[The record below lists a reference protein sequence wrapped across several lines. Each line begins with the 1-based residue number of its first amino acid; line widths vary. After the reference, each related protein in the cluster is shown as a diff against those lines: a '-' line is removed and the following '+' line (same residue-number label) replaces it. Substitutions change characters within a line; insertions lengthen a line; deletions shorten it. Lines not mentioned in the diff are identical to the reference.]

1 MSTEKAANNVT
12 LPINEDMTLEWDSTK
27 AEANIREWANAQDA
41 PNAKYRRAYLWYD
54 AEKPENFTSY
64 KFLVA
69 DVFNGEAQ
77 VVWRAITSTM
87 AILNGG
93 RGGTNIPEADRQK
106 LYNVVKKYYKKFDQ
120 EVPELKAAKTYDME
134 IKQHGYIE
142 KAAKL
147 QEGEVEFVV
156 STGALDSH
164 GERIN
169 VDGIDIREFKKNPV
183 VLWGHD
189 GFNLPIAK
197 ATKIW
202 KEGGKLMA
210 RAKFYLKDEF
220 ARKVYEYI
228 VDGFLNAV
236 SIGGM
241 VEEWGSDGI
250 TIQKMTMKEFSVVS
264 IPSNPEALATATK
277 SLTGTQKAELRKL
290 ANNYAAKIF
299 EKSEDNEIEK
309 SIETL
314 ETLVATLREVA
325 ISKTQRASAEPIT
338 KRVVLKQA
346 QVVVQQAESV
356 IRSIKL
362 KEK

>member
-1 MSTEKAANNVT
+1 MLIKADG
-12 LPINEDMTLEWDSTK
+12 I
-27 AEANIREWANAQDA
+27 
-41 PNAKYRRAYLWYD
+41 
-54 AEKPENFTSY
+54 
-64 KFLVA
+64 
-69 DVFNGEAQ
+69 
-77 VVWRAITSTM
+77 
-87 AILNGG
+87 
-93 RGGTNIPEADRQK
+93 
-106 LYNVVKKYYKKFDQ
+106 
-120 EVPELKAAKTYDME
+120 
-134 IKQHGYIE
+134 IE

-169 VDGIDIREFKKNPV
+169 VDGINVNEFKKNPV

-189 GFNLPIAK
+189 NFNLPVAK
-197 ATKIW
+197 ATKVW
-202 KEGGKLMA
+202 KDGGKLMA

-241 VEEWGSDGI
+241 VDEWAADGI
-250 TIQKMTMKEFSVVS
+250 TINKMTMKEFSVVS
-264 IPSNPEALATATK
+264 VPANPEAIATAK
-277 SLTGTQKAELRKL
+277 SLDGTQKAELRAL
-290 ANNYAAKIF
+290 ANSYARKML
-299 EKSEDNEIEK
+299 EKADGVNEIEK
-309 SIETL
+309 NIDTL

-325 ISKTQRASAEPIT
+325 VGKTQEASAETLT

-346 QVVVQQAESV
+346 QVVVQQAETV

-362 KEK
+362 KEIN